1 MDEAVTLSFEVR
13 GGSPTVLEVTHPDGS
28 KSTIR
33 VAVTVMEVLAHPG
46 LENPVNP
53 GKPVYQV
60 RANLSIAD

>member
-1 MDEAVTLSFEVR
+1 
-13 GGSPTVLEVTHPDGS
+13 VLEVTHPDGS